1 MRTMP
6 MGFSPNLTFILL
18 RGGTS
23 CNFPYYTNDGTP
35 TNLTNDTQLYE
46 GLGFPATATDSVGS
60 STPGNQTGDRT
71 LSPGDEAVLCFS
83 VVLPSGAGNSLQG
96 ATTTVS
102 FEFISEDA
110 SNDP

>member
-71 LSPGDEAVLCFS
+71 LSPGDEAVL
-83 VVLPSGAGNSLQG
+83 PSSAGNSLQG